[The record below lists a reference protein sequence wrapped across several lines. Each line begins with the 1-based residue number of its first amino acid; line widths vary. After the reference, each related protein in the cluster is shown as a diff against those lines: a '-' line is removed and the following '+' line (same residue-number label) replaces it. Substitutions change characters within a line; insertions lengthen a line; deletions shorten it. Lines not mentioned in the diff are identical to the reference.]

1 MIIETQFSFLL
12 LLVFLITGGLKGEK
26 KLKSVEIFDPRAS
39 NISLSCSLPDMT
51 LERFAHAS
59 VGKTVCGGN
68 PNDDGKTS
76 CETLDPSTGL
86 WSKSHSLQ
94 QSRYEHVMWRT
105 PADQMIVIGGL
116 DQNSSEILR
125 DDGFSV
131 SNFTLQHQHKIR

>member
-1 MIIETQFSFLL
+1 
-12 LLVFLITGGLKGEK
+12 
-26 KLKSVEIFDPRAS
+26 
-39 NISLSCSLPDMT
+39 MT